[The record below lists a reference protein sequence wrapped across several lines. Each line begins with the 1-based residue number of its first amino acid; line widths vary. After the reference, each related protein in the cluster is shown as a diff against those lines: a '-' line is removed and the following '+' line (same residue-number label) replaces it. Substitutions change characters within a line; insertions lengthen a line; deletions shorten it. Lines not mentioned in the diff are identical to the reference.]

1 MIIASMVTGMS
12 LNFIGINPIK
22 ALYYAAILN
31 GAIAPIP
38 MFFIFRIGNDERIMG
53 QFTNSLWVNVF
64 GWVATAL
71 MGVGAIALFVLGALG
86 K

>member
-31 GAIAPIP
+31 GTIAPIL
-38 MFFIFRIGNDERIMG
+38 MFLIFRIGNDEKIMG
-53 QFTNSLWVNVF
+53 RFTSPLWVNVF

>member
-1 MIIASMVTGMS
+1 MIIVSMVAGMS
-12 LNFIGINPIK
+12 LNFIGISPIK

-31 GAIAPIP
+31 GVIAPVL
-38 MFFIFRIGNDERIMG
+38 MFFIFWIGNDEKIMG

>member
-1 MIIASMVTGMS
+1 VIIASLVAGMS
-12 LNFIGINPIK
+12 LNFIGINPIA
-22 ALYYAAILN
+22 ALYYAATLN
-31 GAIAPIP
+31 GAIAPIL

>member
-1 MIIASMVTGMS
+1 MIIASMVAGMA

-31 GAIAPIP
+31 GTIAPIL

-53 QFTNSLWVNVF
+53 QFTNSL
-64 GWVATAL
+64 
-71 MGVGAIALFVLGALG
+71 
-86 K
+86 